1 MLRRLPLLLGLFGTA
16 ILIVV
21 IAVAVSSHD
30 ANEAAKPKAA
40 AFKPGRDVTRILRG
54 IPQEGMRLGDPNAP
68 LLLVEF
74 ADLQCPYCKQ
84 FAATSWPNIVQR
96 YVRTG
101 KLRMELRLMDFL
113 GPDSGKASR
122 AMMAA
127 ARQNKMWD
135 ASMRFYD
142 AQGQENT
149 GYVTDRF
156 LRTIFGGIR
165 GFDVARAMR
174 ERRSPQIRDDL
185 AAVHSLQSRY
195 NVTSTPTLMIGTDVN
210 DLTLVTSGVPSEE
223 QLAQAINEQLLK
235 TV

>member
-1 MLRRLPLLLGLFGTA
+1 MLRRLPLLLGLFGA
-16 ILIVV
+16 ALLIVV
-21 IAVAVSSHD
+21 IAVAVSTHD
-30 ANEAAKPKAA
+30 ANEAAKPKATA
-40 AFKPGRDVTRILRG
+40 ASKRDVTKILRG

-96 YVRTG
+96 YIRTG
-101 KLRMELRLMDFL
+101 KVRMELRLMDFL
-113 GPDSGKASR
+113 GPDSGKASK

-127 ARQNKMWD
+127 AAQNRLWD

-142 AQGQENT
+142 AQGQENS

-156 LRTIFGGIR
+156 LRTVFGGIH

-174 ERRSPQIRDDL
+174 DRNSPRIRDDL

-195 NVTSTPTLMIGTDVN
+195 AVSSTPTVLIGTDVN
-210 DLTLVTSGVPSEE
+210 DLTLVSSGVPSEA
-223 QLAQAINEQLLK
+223 QLAQAINKQLLK

>member
-1 MLRRLPLLLGLFGTA
+1 MLRRLPLLLGLFGA
-16 ILIVV
+16 ALLIVV
-21 IAVAVSSHD
+21 IAVAVSTHD
-30 ANEAAKPKAA
+30 ANEATKPKAA
-40 AFKPGRDVTRILRG
+40 APGRDVTKILRG
-54 IPQEGMRLGDPNAP
+54 IPQEGLRLGDPDAP

-101 KLRMELRLMDFL
+101 KVRMELRLMDFL
-113 GPDSGKASR
+113 GPDSGKASK

-127 ARQNKMWD
+127 ARQNRLWD

-142 AQGQENT
+142 AQGQENS

-156 LRTIFGGIR
+156 LRTVFSGIR

-174 ERRSPQIRDDL
+174 DRNSPQIRDDL

-195 NVTSTPTLMIGTDVN
+195 AVSSTPTVLIGTDVN
-210 DLTLVTSGVPSEE
+210 DLTLVSSGVPSEE
-223 QLAQAINEQLLK
+223 QLAQAINKQLLK